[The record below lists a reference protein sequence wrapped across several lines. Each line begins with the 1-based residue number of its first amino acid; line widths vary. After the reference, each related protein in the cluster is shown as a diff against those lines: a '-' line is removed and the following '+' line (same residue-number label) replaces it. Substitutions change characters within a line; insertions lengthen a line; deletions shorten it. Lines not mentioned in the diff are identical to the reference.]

1 MTHPRDQGYG
11 CVRIHKRRAI
21 ACYVEGDRDAY
32 EWSLD
37 QAIATYSNEK
47 IHAGWCY
54 TDATGIREDRTRYAP
69 ETGRKEWVRCFPFL
83 HAREQA

>member
-1 MTHPRDQGYG
+1 MTHPRDNGHG
-11 CVRIHKRRAI
+11 AVRICRRSFI
-21 ACYVEGDRDAY
+21 TCLVEGDRDSY

-37 QAIATYSNEK
+37 QAIALHPGQK

-54 TDATGIREDRTRYAP
+54 TGDTGIREDRTRYAP